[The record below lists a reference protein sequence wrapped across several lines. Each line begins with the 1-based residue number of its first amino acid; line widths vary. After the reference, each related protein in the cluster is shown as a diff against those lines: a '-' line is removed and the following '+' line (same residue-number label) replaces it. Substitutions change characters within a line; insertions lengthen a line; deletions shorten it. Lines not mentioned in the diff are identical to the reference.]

1 MSKTKIG
8 IIICVVILMGFVG
21 YFAYEYFGS
30 NTSKVDDVINITNNN
45 NKFLKDK
52 KVTFDNKKNIYL
64 IDNQYEVQKKNGYFV
79 MNVNNDSDGL
89 VYCAFVA
96 DYESGNFDL
105 DADGVY
111 NTCLK
116 TLDGTI
122 DYGVIHVEKQ
132 GSYKQ
137 LIFNYVDKT
146 RLISDVVY
154 NFDDKIKFSAMDYL
168 ISKDLVVI
176 SDISSG
182 KSEELNVFNVCGSI
196 NNAATKVLEIS
207 LYDGEK
213 NLIFKKPLNFNNNK
227 FCSSFEDISTV
238 PIYFSINY
246 KNS

>member
-8 IIICVVILMGFVG
+8 IIICVLILMGIGG
-21 YFAYEYFGS
+21 YFAYEYFGGS
-30 NTSKVDDVINITNNN
+30 TSKDDDVINITNSN

-64 IDNQYEVQKKNGYFV
+64 IDNQYEIQKKSGYFV
-79 MNVNNDSDGL
+79 MNINNENDGL
-89 VYCAFVA
+89 IYCAFVA
-96 DYESGNFDL
+96 DYESGNFDV

-132 GSYKQ
+132 GNYKQ

-154 NFDDKIKFSAMDYL
+154 NFDDKIKFSATDYL
-168 ISKDLVVI
+168 ISKNLVVI

-182 KSEELNVFNVCGSI
+182 KSEELKLFNVCGSV
-196 NNAATKVLEIS
+196 NNNVSNELEIS
-207 LYDGEK
+207 LFDKER
-213 NLIFKKPLNFNNNK
+213 NFILKKPIVFNNNK
-227 FCSSFEDISTV
+227 FCTTFDNLNIK